1 MVSFNHARVTEGKDA
16 VPCASRPASLMAGL
30 TLVGAALLLAL
41 LGPACGAK
49 SDQKSHAAG
58 PADASPRTVHCLG
71 RVLPGEKVL
80 VLAAPP
86 ESIVKD
92 LLVRRHDRVK
102 RGQTIVIFNGFD
114 AADAG
119 TRRAEAELQVA
130 EVQLEQARGL
140 EKLSEI
146 AAQEASLQRCKFEH
160 EKAVADMNRAE
171 RLRSAGSIS
180 QDDFENVSLSLKR
193 AEAALEETDKRL
205 IALKTSRPTDI
216 AFAERRLASATA
228 ALERARS
235 EADLCVIRAPID
247 GVVIDINAWPGE
259 AVGQRGVLDLG
270 NTDQMMVEAEVYIN
284 DVKQVSIGAPARVR
298 GDGFVGEINGQVAEV
313 VGEVGPNALYP
324 SDPLSYA
331 DRRVVKVRI
340 HLDDGARLSALSN
353 AQVNVTIGP

>member
-1 MVSFNHARVTEGKDA
+1 
-16 VPCASRPASLMAGL
+16 MAGL
-30 TLVGAALLLAL
+30 TLVGVASLMAL
-41 LGPACGAK
+41 LGSGCGEK
-49 SDQKSHAAG
+49 SGEKSLAAA
-58 PADASPRTVHCLG
+58 PADTSPRVVHCLG
-71 RVLPGEKVL
+71 RAVPGEKVL

-102 RGQTIVIFNGFD
+102 RGQTMVIFNRFD

-119 TRRAEAELQVA
+119 VRQAEAGLQMA
-130 EVQLEQARGL
+130 EVQLEQARGP

-146 AAQEASLQRCKFEH
+146 AAQEASLQRCHREH

-171 RLRSAGSIS
+171 RLRSAGSMS
-180 QDDFENVSLSLKR
+180 ENELENVSLSLKR

-205 IALKTSRPTDI
+205 VALKTSRPTDI

-228 ALERARS
+228 ALERARA

-270 NTDQMMVEAEVYIN
+270 NTGQMMVEAEVYIN
-284 DVKQVSIGAPARVR
+284 DVTHVVIGAPARVR
-298 GDGFVGEINGQVAEV
+298 GDGFVGEINGQVTEV
-313 VGEVGPNALYP
+313 VGQVGSNSLYP
-324 SDPLSYA
+324 SDPFSYA

-340 HLDDGARLSALSN
+340 RLDDGARLSGLSN